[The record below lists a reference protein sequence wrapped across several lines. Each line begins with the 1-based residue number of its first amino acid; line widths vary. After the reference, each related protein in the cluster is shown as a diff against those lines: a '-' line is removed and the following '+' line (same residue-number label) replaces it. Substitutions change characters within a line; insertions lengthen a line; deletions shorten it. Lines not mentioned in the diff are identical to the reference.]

1 MKAITYYIV
10 LIVIAMI
17 LIASHNDYKS
27 EVEEDRIENQMEL
40 DQKAEAHADSLGLT
54 GQDRMDFIN
63 NY

>member
-17 LIASHNDYKS
+17 LIASHSDYKS
-27 EVEEDRIENQMEL
+27 EVEEDRIEKQMERCH
-40 DQKAEAHADSLGLT
+40 KAEAHADSLGLT
-54 GQDRMDFIN
+54 GQDRIDFIN

>member
-17 LIASHNDYKS
+17 LIVSHNDYKS

-40 DQKAEAHADSLGLT
+40 DRKAEAHADSLGLT

>member
-40 DQKAEAHADSLGLT
+40 DRKAEAHADSLGLT
-54 GQDRMDFIN
+54 GKDRMDFIN

>member
-17 LIASHNDYKS
+17 LIASHNDYNR
-27 EVEEDRIENQMEL
+27 EVEEDRIEKQMEL
-40 DQKAEAHADSLGLT
+40 DMKAEAHADSLGLT
-54 GQDRMDFIN
+54 GQDRIDFIN

>member
-17 LIASHNDYKS
+17 LIASNNEYKQ
-27 EVEEDRIENQMEL
+27 EVEEHRIEQEL
-40 DQKAEAHADSLGLT
+40 ERETIAEAHADSLGLT
-54 GQDRMDFIN
+54 GQDRIDFIN

>member
-17 LIASHNDYKS
+17 LIASNNEYRQ
-27 EVEEDRIENQMEL
+27 EVEEHRIEQEL
-40 DQKAEAHADSLGLT
+40 EREAIAEAHADSLGLT
-54 GQDRMDFIN
+54 GQDRIDFIN

>member
-17 LIASHNDYKS
+17 LIASHNDYNR
-27 EVEEDRIENQMEL
+27 EVEEDRIEKQMEL
-40 DQKAEAHADSLGLT
+40 DMKAEAHADILGLT
-54 GQDRMDFIN
+54 GQDRIDFIN

>member
-17 LIASHNDYKS
+17 LIASHNDYKR

-40 DQKAEAHADSLGLT
+40 DRKAEAHADSLGLT
-54 GQDRMDFIN
+54 GQDRIDFIN

>member
-17 LIASHNDYKS
+17 LIASNNEYKQ
-27 EVEEDRIENQMEL
+27 EVEEHRIEQEL
-40 DQKAEAHADSLGLT
+40 ERETIAESHADSLGLT
-54 GQDRMDFIN
+54 GQDRIDFIN